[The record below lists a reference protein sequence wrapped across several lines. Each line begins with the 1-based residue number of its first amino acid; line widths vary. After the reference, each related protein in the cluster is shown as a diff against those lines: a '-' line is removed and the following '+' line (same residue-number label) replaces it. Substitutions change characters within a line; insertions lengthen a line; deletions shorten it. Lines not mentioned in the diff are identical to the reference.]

1 MGKVNLVTGE
11 MFMGLGASKGEATGT
26 ARLWNAPKFKEGD
39 ILVASMTT
47 PDAVPNMRLASAIAT
62 DTGSITCH
70 ASIVAR
76 ELGKPCVVNTKSA
89 TTLVG
94 REITVIVNGI
104 KDAYIRTYGFTDFQP
119 DPFMIEVD

>member
-1 MGKVNLVTGE
+1 
-11 MFMGLGASKGEATGT
+11 
-26 ARLWNAPKFKEGD
+26 
-39 ILVASMTT
+39 MTT

-94 REITVIVNGI
+94 REITVVVNGI
-104 KDAYIRTYGFTDFQP
+104 KDAYV
-119 DPFMIEVD
+119 EVIDNA

>member
-26 ARLWNAPKFKEGD
+26 ARLWNDPKFKEGD
-39 ILVASMTT
+39 ILVAS
-47 PDAVPNMRLASAIAT
+47 IAT

-94 REITVIVNGI
+94 REITVVVNGI
-104 KDAYIRTYGFTDFQP
+104 KDAYV
-119 DPFMIEVD
+119 EVIDNA